1 MWREHKASQKIME
14 ITSEERTLLATSQE
28 NNTSQMANVLQ
39 DAQCSKLSSVELV
52 YTTFVTVEMP
62 WRKAE

>member
-1 MWREHKASQKIME
+1 ME

-39 DAQCSKLSSVELV
+39 DSQCSKLSSVELV
-52 YTTFVTVEMP
+52 YTTLVTVEMP